1 MLTTR
6 NLESENKEEVLPQH
20 PTYTVASIIEEG
32 CFLASEDVE
41 AMLVSLRHKK
51 NIVLQGPPGTGKT
64 WLARR
69 LAAALVGRDRRAA
82 RERVRVVQFHP
93 SMSYEDFVQ
102 GYRPTGDGKVALT
115 DGLFLEAVRAA
126 ESEPEIPFT
135 VVIEEINRGNPAQIF
150 GELLTLLEADK
161 RSPDEAVELAYHF
174 PGSLP
179 QRLYLP
185 GNLYLIRTMNI
196 ADRSLALVDLALRR
210 RFAFITLYP
219 ALNEMWRNWCIERG
233 RLSAEIIRLITQRI
247 SELNAEIAVDRSL
260 GIQFQIGHSF
270 FTPPSTGITGRERA
284 WLRSII
290 ETEIAPLLDE
300 HWYDAPDKARTARAK
315 LLDGL

>member
-1 MLTTR
+1 LR
-6 NLESENKEEVLPQH
+6 R
-20 PTYTVASIIEEG
+20 SIGEI
-32 CFLASEDVE
+32 
-41 AMLVSLRHKK
+41 
-51 NIVLQGPPGTGKT
+51 
-64 WLARR
+64 RR
-69 LAAALVGRDRRAA
+69 
-82 RERVRVVQFHP
+82 
-93 SMSYEDFVQ
+93 
-102 GYRPTGDGKVALT
+102 K
-115 DGLFLEAVRAA
+115 
-126 ESEPEIPFT
+126 
-135 VVIEEINRGNPAQIF
+135 IF

-161 RSPDEAVELAYHF
+161 RSPDEAVELAYHL

-185 GNLYLIRTMNI
+185 GNLYLIGTMNI

-260 GIQFQIGHSF
+260 GTQFQIGHSF
-270 FTPPSTGITGRERA
+270 FTPPSTGITGHERA

-300 HWYDAPDKARTARAK
+300 YWYDAPDKARTARAK